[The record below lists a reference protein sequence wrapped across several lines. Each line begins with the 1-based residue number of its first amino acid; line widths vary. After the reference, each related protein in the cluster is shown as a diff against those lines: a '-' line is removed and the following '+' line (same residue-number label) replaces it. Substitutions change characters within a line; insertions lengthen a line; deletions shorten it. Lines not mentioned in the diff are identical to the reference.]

1 MAAMFTKPART
12 NFDLDRID
20 VAVPC
25 SASWETMSGDDRAR
39 NCSQCDRM
47 VYNVSGL
54 SRREASTLIEN
65 REGRMCVRLHRR
77 SDGTVITS
85 DCPKGLR
92 AYRLRVAK
100 YAGAVFATILGFFSV
115 GQAQRQP
122 RGDSQGIRSESSLNV
137 ARIEGVVRDPAGA
150 VIADARVTVTTAN
163 GKTLLTK
170 TDRRGR
176 FGLTSFALEL
186 GQNKLKIEAPHFYP
200 FRDEFTIRRRET
212 IDFPVILEV
221 GTFIG
226 VVVVRPEPLIDP
238 RKSGIS
244 TTIRIDN

>member
-1 MAAMFTKPART
+1 MSRRST
-12 NFDLDRID
+12 NSNFNLEHIN
-20 VAVPC
+20 VASPC
-25 SASWETMSGDDRAR
+25 PASWEAMSGDDRSR
-39 NCSQCDRM
+39 NCAQCDRS
-47 VYNVSGL
+47 VYNIAGL
-54 SRREASTLIEN
+54 SRKEASDLIQN

-100 YAGAVFATILGFFSV
+100 YAGAVLATILGFFSV

-122 RGDSQGIRSESSLNV
+122 RGDSQGVRSESALGV
-137 ARIEGVVRDPAGA
+137 ARIEGTVKDLNGEP
-150 VIADARVTVTTAN
+150 IPDAKITVTTAN
-163 GKTLLTK
+163 SKTLVRK

-176 FGLTSFALEL
+176 FSLVSFALET
-186 GQNKLKIEAPHFYP
+186 GENRITIEAPGFTP
-200 FRDEFTIRRRET
+200 FRDDFTIRRRES
-212 IDFPVILEV
+212 IDYPVFLEV
-221 GTFIG
+221 GYVIG